1 MSWLGA
7 AVAGGAGL
15 LIGGYVTMLIQRV
28 PAART
33 ISGSLRELT
42 RRPLAECPH
51 CAAGRPATDLVPL
64 PGWAR
69 TGSVCRDCG
78 ERPGAWR
85 PAAELLTAALSA
97 LIGLRFGLSPV
108 LPAYLFLVAVA
119 VALAFIDVRHQRLP
133 DLLTLPPYLVA
144 FVLLGVA
151 APAVRH
157 GTSHLIHAFIGL
169 ACASAFY
176 LILALV
182 YPAGIGWGDVK
193 LSGLLGL
200 YLGWIGPAALVIG
213 LSAGFVLAAMA
224 GVGLIAVGKATRKSQ
239 IAFGPFMLAGTLA
252 VIACL
257 GPAGQVTAADSG
269 PIREQPA
276 AGAPAGRAPETGHPE
291 RRAPPPAPVTGR
303 PPDWMPLAQPRY
315 DHHANRSTIAR
326 AAPVMKRQ
334 WLAGRAARP
343 YGCRRIHRYGPDRR
357 RPGHDDVRH
366 GRSRSFPYSISSAN
380 AGSVT
385 ASCRQWNPPYPEKA
399 QAVARMDLP
408 VHSQTDTGK
417 ARKTIVKDARPVC
430 AHVY

>member
-1 MSWLGA
+1 MTSWLGA

-15 LIGGYVTMLIQRV
+15 LIGGYVTVLIQRV

-42 RRPLAECPH
+42 RRPLGECPH
-51 CAAGRPATDLVPL
+51 CAAGRPAADLVPL
-64 PGWAR
+64 LGWAR
-69 TGSVCRDCG
+69 AGGVCRDCG

-224 GVGLIAVGKATRKSQ
+224 GAGLIAAGKATRKSQ
-239 IAFGPFMLAGTLA
+239 IAFGPFMLAGALA

-257 GPAGQVTAADSG
+257 GPVGQVTAADSG

-303 PPDWMPLAQPRY
+303 PPDWMPLAQSRY
-315 DHHANRSTIAR
+315 DHR
-326 AAPVMKRQ
+326 AT
-334 WLAGRAARP
+334 AAQSR
-343 YGCRRIHRYGPDRR
+343 GQRR
-357 RPGHDDVRH
+357 
-366 GRSRSFPYSISSAN
+366 
-380 AGSVT
+380 
-385 ASCRQWNPPYPEKA
+385 
-399 QAVARMDLP
+399 
-408 VHSQTDTGK
+408 
-417 ARKTIVKDARPVC
+417 
-430 AHVY
+430 